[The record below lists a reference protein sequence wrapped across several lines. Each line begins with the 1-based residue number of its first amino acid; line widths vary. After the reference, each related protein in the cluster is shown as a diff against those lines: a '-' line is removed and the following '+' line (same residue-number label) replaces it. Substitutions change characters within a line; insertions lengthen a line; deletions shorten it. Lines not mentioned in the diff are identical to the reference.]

1 MSRLIMWRRKFNI
14 GMSINVLKSN
24 SQVDLVNVWQRISFV
39 AILDE
44 ISLLRI
50 KKSTKKNYNSTNKK
64 ISKHFQKFDYIKKQL
79 TKYK

>member
-1 MSRLIMWRRKFNI
+1 MWRRKFNI

-50 KKSTKKNYNSTNKK
+50 TKSTKKNYNSTNKK
-64 ISKHFQKFDYIKKQL
+64 ISKHFQKFDYIKKQS

>member
-1 MSRLIMWRRKFNI
+1 
-14 GMSINVLKSN
+14 MSINVLKSN